1 MKRMA
6 KILSIWFLIG
16 AIYYALEGFYRLPR
30 GGYANVIMLLVGG
43 ICGGLVGS
51 INQIPAF
58 YNMKIIVQSLIGTFI
73 TLIVEFLSGLLL
85 NVHLGLHIWDYSQL
99 PLNIMGQIC
108 LPFALIWL
116 LLMPLAIWLED
127 TFRYNFLNEGQEYS
141 LISIYIEFFTFK

>member
-58 YNMKIIVQSLIGTFI
+58 YNMKIIVQSLIGTII
-73 TLIVEFLSGLLL
+73 TLVVEFLSGLIL
-85 NVHLGLHIWDYSQL
+85 NIYLGLHIWDYSRL
-99 PLNIMGQIC
+99 PFNILGQIC
-108 LPFALIWL
+108 LPFALIWFIM
-116 LLMPLAIWLED
+116 MPLAIWLED
-127 TFRYNFLNEGQEYS
+127 TFRYEFLGEGQKYS
-141 LISIYIEFFTFK
+141 LLSIYLEFITFK